1 MFSFYNSNF
10 KYEVGVIVS
19 QLEDYITTNVETVNV
34 SENLQT
40 LAQKM
45 VKQDI
50 GFLPVVDNG
59 NYVGVI
65 TDRDIVTK
73 GVAENLSTAEEIMTK
88 NVVTGSENTSVDDA
102 TKLMEN
108 HNIYRLLIV
117 DDDKVTGVVSLSD
130 LGSKNAEQLIGKIVS
145 DISNSDDN
153 N

>member
-1 MFSFYNSNF
+1 M
-10 KYEVGVIVS
+10 S

>member
-102 TKLMEN
+102 TNLMEN

-145 DISNSDDN
+145 DISSSDDN